1 MGCFGFK
8 AKRTRRSTTVP
19 TVARTIASN
28 VNSIPITHKYII
40 GDQLG
45 TGGFSIVK
53 EATSKDDGE
62 KYAVKI
68 IDKSI
73 IKEDIKLLKRE
84 IGIMQQADH
93 KNILKLHEI
102 YEDETSI
109 YIVMEL
115 VNGSELF
122 DRIIEKGYYSERNAM
137 NVVRQILDAVAYL
150 HSKGIAHRDLKPEN
164 LLCSGTDE
172 NEIVK
177 IADFGLSKI
186 KSDEDLLSTSCGTP
200 GYVAPEVLLCKTY
213 NESVDMWGIG
223 IITFILLAGFPPFYN
238 ENNPL
243 DDAALFEKVIN
254 VDYDLDD
261 DCWDDVSD
269 LAKDF
274 IQHLLLKD
282 PNDRLTAEEA
292 KKHAWFQS
300 EPKDKDLRISR
311 RMSEYNSKRKE
322 NLLARRDESLVHVTH

>member
-1 MGCFGFK
+1 
-8 AKRTRRSTTVP
+8 
-19 TVARTIASN
+19 
-28 VNSIPITHKYII
+28 
-40 GDQLG
+40 
-45 TGGFSIVK
+45 
-53 EATSKDDGE
+53 
-62 KYAVKI
+62 
-68 IDKSI
+68 
-73 IKEDIKLLKRE
+73 
-84 IGIMQQADH
+84 
-93 KNILKLHEI
+93 
-102 YEDETSI
+102 
-109 YIVMEL
+109 
-115 VNGSELF
+115 
-122 DRIIEKGYYSERNAM
+122 
-137 NVVRQILDAVAYL
+137 
-150 HSKGIAHRDLKPEN
+150 
-164 LLCSGTDE
+164 
-172 NEIVK
+172 
-177 IADFGLSKI
+177 
-186 KSDEDLLSTSCGTP
+186 
-200 GYVAPEVLLCKTY
+200 
-213 NESVDMWGIG
+213 MWGIG